1 MQFELTKQYLDN
13 LNSAVESKNE
23 TLVLELIED
32 LRPVDIA
39 EIINE
44 QSLEEAIG
52 FYQFLAEEQAADV
65 LVELDEDVRERFLK
79 SLSSEQIAKQFIDN
93 MDSDDAADLIGE
105 LSDDKKR
112 EVLSHIVDIEQAS
125 HIIDLLNYP
134 EDTAG
139 GLMAKE
145 LVKVNIDWDIKT
157 CINELRR
164 QTQEVDN
171 IYTVYVVDDKNILHG
186 IISLKRLL
194 LTPDNKKVRD
204 IYNDDVISVKAD
216 LNDEEVGQIMG
227 KYDLV
232 VVPVVDDIGRLLG
245 RITIDDIVDVIK
257 EEAEK
262 DYQLASGLSESVDH
276 SDNNWLQTRARLPW
290 LLVGL
295 MGGIISSKIIGT
307 YEPQIKINP
316 EMAFFIP
323 LIAAMGGNVGV
334 QSSALIVQGLANKS
348 LGLTGIWTKLLKEML
363 IGLTNGIICSG
374 LIFLFNILFPGDS
387 GIINWPISITVS
399 IALMSVIFFAGIF
412 GTVIPILLH
421 KYKIDPALATGPFI
435 STTNDIFGI
444 FLYFYIG
451 HLLYGV
457 L

>member
-1 MQFELTKQYLDN
+1 MQFELTKQFLDELN
-13 LNSAVESKNE
+13 LAVESKNE
-23 TLVLELIED
+23 TAVLALIEP

-44 QSLEEAIG
+44 QDLEEAIA
-52 FYQFLAEEQAADV
+52 FYVFLSEEQAADV
-65 LVELDEDVRERFLK
+65 LIELDEDVRERFLK

-93 MDSDDAADLIGE
+93 MDSDDAADLLAE
-105 LSDDKKR
+105 LPVEKKN
-112 EVLSHIVDIEQAS
+112 EVISHIEDIEQAS
-125 HIIDLLNYP
+125 DIIDLLNYP

-145 LVKVNIDWDIKT
+145 LVKINIDWDIKT
-157 CINELRR
+157 SINELRR
-164 QTQEVDN
+164 QTQEVEN
-171 IYTVYVVDDKNILHG
+171 VYTVYVVDDRDMLQG

-194 LTPDNKKVRD
+194 LTPDKNKVRD
-204 IYNDDVISVKAD
+204 IYNDKVISVKVD
-216 LNDEEVGQIMG
+216 LKDEEVGQVME

-232 VVPVVDDIGRLLG
+232 VVPVIDEIGRLVG

-262 DYQLASGLSESVDH
+262 DYQLASGISENVEY
-276 SDNNWLQTRARLPW
+276 SDNLWLQTRARLPW

-295 MGGIISSKIIGT
+295 MGGIVSSNVIST
-307 YEPQIKINP
+307 YEGAIQIHP

-334 QSSALIVQGLANKS
+334 QSSALVVQGLANKS
-348 LGLTGIWTKLLKEML
+348 LGLDGIWSKVFKEML
-363 IGLTNGIICSG
+363 IGLTNGLVCSG
-374 LIFLFNILFPGDS
+374 LLLLYNMFFPDQ
-387 GIINWPISITVS
+387 INWAITSTVS
-399 IALMSVIFFAGIF
+399 IALLSVIIFAGIF
-412 GTVIPILLH
+412 GTLIPILLH

-435 STTNDIFGI
+435 TTTNDIFGI

-451 HLLYGV
+451 HLLYAV
-457 L
+457 F

>member
-1 MQFELTKQYLDN
+1 MQFELTKQFLDELN
-13 LNSAVESKNE
+13 LAVESKNE
-23 TLVLELIED
+23 ANVLALIEP

-44 QSLEEAIG
+44 QDLEEAIA
-52 FYQFLAEEQAADV
+52 FYVFLSEEQAADV
-65 LVELDEDVRERFLK
+65 LIELDEDVRERFLK

-93 MDSDDAADLIGE
+93 MDSDDAADLLAE
-105 LSDDKKR
+105 LPTEKKN
-112 EVLSHIVDIEQAS
+112 EVISHIEDIEQAS
-125 HIIDLLNYP
+125 DIIDLLNYP

-145 LVKVNIDWDIKT
+145 LVKVDINWDIKT

-164 QTQEVDN
+164 QTQEVEN
-171 IYTVYVVDDKNILHG
+171 VYTVYVVDGNDVLQG

-216 LNDEEVGQIMG
+216 LNDEEVGQIME

-232 VVPVVDDIGRLLG
+232 VVPVIDEIGRLIG

-262 DYQLASGLSESVDH
+262 DYQLASGISENVEY
-276 SDNNWLQTRARLPW
+276 SDNIWLQTRARLPW

-295 MGGIISSKIIGT
+295 MGGIVSSNVIGT
-307 YEPQIKINP
+307 YEGEIQIHP
-316 EMAFFIP
+316 EMALFIP

-334 QSSALIVQGLANKS
+334 QSSALVVQGLANKS
-348 LGLTGIWTKLLKEML
+348 LGLDGIWSKVFKEML
-363 IGLTNGIICSG
+363 IGLTNGLVCSG
-374 LIFLFNILFPGDS
+374 LLLLYNMFFPDQ
-387 GIINWPISITVS
+387 INWAITSTVS
-399 IALMSVIFFAGIF
+399 IALLSVIIFAGIF
-412 GTVIPILLH
+412 GTLIPIMLH

-435 STTNDIFGI
+435 TTTNDIFGI

-451 HLLYGV
+451 HLLYAV

>member
-1 MQFELTKQYLDN
+1 MQFELTKQFLDELN
-13 LNSAVESKNE
+13 LAVESKNE
-23 TLVLELIED
+23 ANVLALIEP

-44 QSLEEAIG
+44 QDLEEAIA
-52 FYQFLAEEQAADV
+52 FYVFLSEEQAADV
-65 LVELDEDVRERFLK
+65 LIELDEDVRERFLK

-93 MDSDDAADLIGE
+93 MDSDDAADLLAE
-105 LSDDKKR
+105 LPTEKKN
-112 EVLSHIVDIEQAS
+112 EVISHIEDIEQAS
-125 HIIDLLNYP
+125 DIIDLLNYP

-145 LVKVNIDWDIKT
+145 LVKVDINWDIKT

-164 QTQEVDN
+164 QTQEVEN
-171 IYTVYVVDDKNILHG
+171 VYTVYVVDGNDVLQG

-216 LNDEEVGQIMG
+216 LNDEEVGQIME

-232 VVPVVDDIGRLLG
+232 VVPVIDEIGRLIG

-262 DYQLASGLSESVDH
+262 DYQLASGISENVEY
-276 SDNNWLQTRARLPW
+276 SDNIWLQTRARLPW

-295 MGGIISSKIIGT
+295 MGGIVSSNVIGT
-307 YEPQIKINP
+307 YEGEIQIHP
-316 EMAFFIP
+316 EMALFIP

-334 QSSALIVQGLANKS
+334 QSSALVVQGLANKS
-348 LGLTGIWTKLLKEML
+348 LGLDGIWSKVFKEML
-363 IGLTNGIICSG
+363 IGLTNGLVCSG
-374 LIFLFNILFPGDS
+374 LLLLYNMFFPDQ
-387 GIINWPISITVS
+387 INWAITSTVS
-399 IALMSVIFFAGIF
+399 IALLSVIIFAGIF
-412 GTVIPILLH
+412 GTLIPIMLH

-435 STTNDIFGI
+435 TTTNDIFGI

-451 HLLYGV
+451 HLLYAV
-457 L
+457 F

>member
-1 MQFELTKQYLDN
+1 MQFELTKQFLDELN
-13 LNSAVESKNE
+13 LAVESKNE
-23 TLVLELIED
+23 ANVLALIEP

-44 QSLEEAIG
+44 QDLEEAIA
-52 FYQFLAEEQAADV
+52 FYVFLSEEQAADV
-65 LVELDEDVRERFLK
+65 LIELDEDVRERFLK

-93 MDSDDAADLIGE
+93 MDSDDAADLLAE
-105 LSDDKKR
+105 LPTEKKN
-112 EVLSHIVDIEQAS
+112 EVISHIEDIEQAS
-125 HIIDLLNYP
+125 DIIDLLNYP

-145 LVKVNIDWDIKT
+145 LVKVDINWDIKT

-164 QTQEVDN
+164 QTQEVEN
-171 IYTVYVVDDKNILHG
+171 VYTVYVVDDNGVLQG

-216 LNDEEVGQIMG
+216 LNDEEVGQIME

-232 VVPVVDDIGRLLG
+232 VVPVIDEIGRLIG

-262 DYQLASGLSESVDH
+262 DYQLASGISENVEY
-276 SDNNWLQTRARLPW
+276 SDNIWLQTRARLPW

-295 MGGIISSKIIGT
+295 MGGIVSSNVIGT
-307 YEPQIKINP
+307 YEGEIQIHP
-316 EMAFFIP
+316 EMALFIP

-334 QSSALIVQGLANKS
+334 QSSALVVQGLANKS
-348 LGLTGIWTKLLKEML
+348 LGLDGIWSKVFKEML
-363 IGLTNGIICSG
+363 IGLTNGLVCSG
-374 LIFLFNILFPGDS
+374 LLLLYNMFFPDQ
-387 GIINWPISITVS
+387 INWAITSTVS
-399 IALMSVIFFAGIF
+399 IALLSVIIFAGIF
-412 GTVIPILLH
+412 GTLIPIMLH

-435 STTNDIFGI
+435 TTTNDIFGI

-451 HLLYGV
+451 HLLYAV
-457 L
+457 F

>member
-1 MQFELTKQYLDN
+1 MQFELTKQFLDELN
-13 LNSAVESKNE
+13 LAVESKNE
-23 TLVLELIED
+23 TAVLALIEP

-44 QSLEEAIG
+44 QDLEEAIA
-52 FYQFLAEEQAADV
+52 FYVFLSEEQAADV
-65 LVELDEDVRERFLK
+65 LIELDEDVRERFLK

-93 MDSDDAADLIGE
+93 MESDDAADLLAE
-105 LSDDKKR
+105 LPTEKKN
-112 EVLSHIVDIEQAS
+112 EVISHIEDIEQAS
-125 HIIDLLNYP
+125 DIIDLLNYP

-145 LVKVNIDWDIKT
+145 LVKVDINWDIKT

-164 QTQEVDN
+164 QTQEVEN
-171 IYTVYVVDDKNILHG
+171 VYTVYVVDDNDVLQG

-216 LNDEEVGQIMG
+216 LNDEEVGQIME

-232 VVPVVDDIGRLLG
+232 VVPVIDEIGRLIG

-262 DYQLASGLSESVDH
+262 DYQLASGISENVEY
-276 SDNNWLQTRARLPW
+276 SDNIWLQTRARLPW

-295 MGGIISSKIIGT
+295 MGGIVSSNVIGT
-307 YEPQIKINP
+307 YEGEIQIHP
-316 EMAFFIP
+316 EMALFIP

-334 QSSALIVQGLANKS
+334 QSSALVVQGLANKS
-348 LGLTGIWTKLLKEML
+348 LGLDGIWSKVFKEML
-363 IGLTNGIICSG
+363 IGLTNGLVCSG
-374 LIFLFNILFPGDS
+374 LLLLYNMFFPDQ
-387 GIINWPISITVS
+387 INWAITSTVS
-399 IALMSVIFFAGIF
+399 IALLSVIIFAGIF
-412 GTVIPILLH
+412 GTLIPIMLH

-435 STTNDIFGI
+435 TTSNDIFGI

-451 HLLYGV
+451 HLLYAV
-457 L
+457 F

>member
-1 MQFELTKQYLDN
+1 MQFELTKQFLDELN
-13 LNSAVESKNE
+13 LAVESKNE
-23 TLVLELIED
+23 TAVLALIEP

-44 QSLEEAIG
+44 QDLEEAIA
-52 FYQFLAEEQAADV
+52 FYVFLSEEQAADV
-65 LVELDEDVRERFLK
+65 LIELDEDVRERFLK

-93 MDSDDAADLIGE
+93 MDSDDAADLLAE
-105 LSDDKKR
+105 LPTEKKN
-112 EVLSHIVDIEQAS
+112 EVISHIEDIEQAS
-125 HIIDLLNYP
+125 DIIDLLNYP

-145 LVKVNIDWDIKT
+145 LVKVDINWDIKT

-164 QTQEVDN
+164 QTQEVEN
-171 IYTVYVVDDKNILHG
+171 VYTVYVVDDNDVLQG

-204 IYNDDVISVKAD
+204 IYNDDVISVKVD
-216 LNDEEVGQIMG
+216 LNDEEVGQIME

-232 VVPVVDDIGRLLG
+232 VVPVVDEIGRLVG
-245 RITIDDIVDVIK
+245 RITIDDVVDVIK

-262 DYQLASGLSESVDH
+262 DYQLASGISENVEH
-276 SDNNWLQTRARLPW
+276 SDNMWLQTRARLPW

-295 MGGIISSKIIGT
+295 LGGVVSSNVIGT
-307 YEPQIKINP
+307 YEDQIGIHP

-334 QSSALIVQGLANKS
+334 QSSALVVQGLANKS
-348 LGLTGIWTKLLKEML
+348 FGLDGVWSKVLKEML
-363 IGLTNGIICSG
+363 IGLTNGLICSG
-374 LIFLFNILFPGDS
+374 LLLMYNLFFPDQ
-387 GIINWPISITVS
+387 INWAITSTVS
-399 IALMSVIFFAGIF
+399 IALLSVIIFAGIF
-412 GTVIPILLH
+412 GTLIPIMLH

-435 STTNDIFGI
+435 TTTNDIFGI

-451 HLLYGV
+451 HLLYAV

>member
-1 MQFELTKQYLDN
+1 MQFELTKPFLDELN
-13 LNSAVESKNE
+13 LAVESKNE
-23 TLVLELIED
+23 AAVLALIEH

-44 QSLEEAIG
+44 QSLKEAIA
-52 FYQFLAEEQAADV
+52 FYQFLTEEQAADV
-65 LVELDEDVRERFLK
+65 LIELDEDVRERFLN
-79 SLSSEQIAKQFIDN
+79 SLSSKQIAKQFIDN
-93 MDSDDAADLIGE
+93 MDSDDAADLLAE
-105 LSDDKKR
+105 LPVEKKN
-112 EVLSHIVDIEQAS
+112 EVISHIQDIEQAS
-125 HIIDLLNYP
+125 DIIDLLNYP

-145 LVKVNIDWDIKT
+145 LVKVDINWDIKT

-164 QTQEVDN
+164 QTQEVEN
-171 IYTVYVVDDKNILHG
+171 VYTVYVVDDRNVLQG

-204 IYNDDVISVKAD
+204 IYNDKVIAVKAD
-216 LNDEEVGQIMG
+216 LNDEEVGQIME

-232 VVPVVDDIGRLLG
+232 VVPVIDEIGRLLG

-262 DYQLASGLSESVDH
+262 DYQLASGISENVEY
-276 SDNNWLQTRARLPW
+276 SDNMWLQTRARLPW

-307 YEPQIKINP
+307 YESQIQINP

-334 QSSALIVQGLANKS
+334 QSSALVVKGLANKS
-348 LGLTGIWTKLLKEML
+348 LGLNGIWHKILKEIL
-363 IGLTNGIICSG
+363 IGLTNGLVCSG
-374 LIFLFNILFPGDS
+374 LILLYNVLFPDTG
-387 GIINWPISITVS
+387 GINWAISITVS
-399 IALMSVIFFAGIF
+399 IALLSVIFFAGIF
-412 GTVIPILLH
+412 GTVIPLMLH
-421 KYKIDPALATGPFI
+421 KYKVDPALATGPFI
-435 STTNDIFGI
+435 TTTNDIFGT

-451 HLLYGV
+451 HLLYAV
-457 L
+457 F

>member
-1 MQFELTKQYLDN
+1 MQFELTKPFLDELN
-13 LNSAVESKNE
+13 LAVESKNE
-23 TLVLELIED
+23 ATVLALIEH

-44 QSLEEAIG
+44 QSLKEAIA
-52 FYQFLAEEQAADV
+52 FYQFLTEEQAADV
-65 LVELDEDVRERFLK
+65 LIELDEDVRERFLN
-79 SLSSEQIAKQFIDN
+79 SLSSKQIAKQFIDN
-93 MDSDDAADLIGE
+93 MDSDDAADLLAE
-105 LSDDKKR
+105 LPVEKKN
-112 EVLSHIVDIEQAS
+112 EVISHIQDIEQAS
-125 HIIDLLNYP
+125 DIIDLLNYP

-145 LVKVNIDWDIKT
+145 LVKVDINWDIKT

-164 QTQEVDN
+164 QTQEVEN
-171 IYTVYVVDDKNILHG
+171 VYTVYVVDDRNVLQG

-204 IYNDDVISVKAD
+204 IYNDKVIAVKAD
-216 LNDEEVGQIMG
+216 LNDEEVGQIME

-232 VVPVVDDIGRLLG
+232 VVPVIDEIGRLLG

-262 DYQLASGLSESVDH
+262 DYQLASGISENVEY
-276 SDNNWLQTRARLPW
+276 SDNMWLQTRARLPW

-307 YEPQIKINP
+307 YESQIQINP

-334 QSSALIVQGLANKS
+334 QSSALVVKGLANKS
-348 LGLTGIWTKLLKEML
+348 LGLNGIWHKILKEIL
-363 IGLTNGIICSG
+363 IGLTNGLVCSG
-374 LIFLFNILFPGDS
+374 LILLYNVLFPDTG
-387 GIINWPISITVS
+387 GINWAISITVS
-399 IALMSVIFFAGIF
+399 IALLSVIFFAGIF
-412 GTVIPILLH
+412 GTVIPLMLH
-421 KYKIDPALATGPFI
+421 KYKVDPALATGPFI
-435 STTNDIFGI
+435 TTTNDIFGT

-451 HLLYGV
+451 HLLYAV
-457 L
+457 F

>member
-1 MQFELTKQYLDN
+1 MQFELTKQFLDELN
-13 LNSAVESKNE
+13 LAVESKNE
-23 TLVLELIED
+23 TAVLSLIEP

-44 QSLEEAIG
+44 QDLEEAIA
-52 FYQFLAEEQAADV
+52 FYVFLSEEQAADV
-65 LVELDEDVRERFLK
+65 LIELDEDVRERFLN
-79 SLSSEQIAKQFIDN
+79 SLSSKQIAKQFIDN
-93 MDSDDAADLIGE
+93 MDSDDAADLLAKLPVE
-105 LSDDKKR
+105 KKN
-112 EVLSHIVDIEQAS
+112 EVISHIQDIEQAS
-125 HIIDLLNYP
+125 DIIDLLNYP

-145 LVKVNIDWDIKT
+145 LVKVDINWDIKT

-164 QTQEVDN
+164 QTQEVEN
-171 IYTVYVVDDKNILHG
+171 VYTVYVVDDRNVLQG

-204 IYNDDVISVKAD
+204 IYNDKVIAVKAD
-216 LNDEEVGQIMG
+216 LNDEEVGQIME

-232 VVPVVDDIGRLLG
+232 VVPVIDEIGRLLG

-262 DYQLASGLSESVDH
+262 DYQLASGISENVEY
-276 SDNNWLQTRARLPW
+276 SDNMWLQTRARLPW

-307 YEPQIKINP
+307 YESQIQINP
-316 EMAFFIP
+316 EIAFFIP

-334 QSSALIVQGLANKS
+334 QSSALVVKGLANKS
-348 LGLTGIWTKLLKEML
+348 LGLNGIWHKILKEIL
-363 IGLTNGIICSG
+363 IGLTNGLVCSG
-374 LIFLFNILFPGDS
+374 LILLYNVLFPDTG
-387 GIINWPISITVS
+387 GINWAISITVS
-399 IALMSVIFFAGIF
+399 IALLSVIFFAGIF
-412 GTVIPILLH
+412 GTVIPLMLH
-421 KYKIDPALATGPFI
+421 KYKVDPALATGPFI
-435 STTNDIFGI
+435 TTTNDIFGT

-451 HLLYGV
+451 HLLYAV
-457 L
+457 F

>member
-1 MQFELTKQYLDN
+1 MQFELTKQFLDD

-23 TLVLELIED
+23 ALILELIED

-52 FYQFLAEEQAADV
+52 FYPFLSEDQAADV

-93 MDSDDAADLIGE
+93 MDSDDAADLLAE
-105 LSDDKKR
+105 LSDEKKR
-112 EVLSHIVDIEQAS
+112 EVISHIADIEQAS

-145 LVKVNIDWDIKT
+145 LVKVNINWDIKT

-171 IYTVYVVDDKNILHG
+171 IYTVYVVDDSNVLKG

-194 LTPDNKKVRD
+194 LTPDKNKVKD

-262 DYQLASGLSESVDH
+262 DYQLASGISENVEH
-276 SDNNWLQTRARLPW
+276 SDNIWLQTRARLPW
-290 LLVGL
+290 LIVGL
-295 MGGIISSKIIGT
+295 MGGIVSSRIIGT
-307 YEPQIKINP
+307 YEPQIQIHP

-334 QSSALIVQGLANKS
+334 QSSAIIVQGLANKS
-348 LGLTGIWTKLLKEML
+348 LGFSGVWTKLLKEML

-374 LIFLFNILFPGDS
+374 LILLFNIFLPGDK
-387 GIINWPISITVS
+387 GINWTISITVS
-399 IALMSVIFFAGIF
+399 IALISVIFFAGIF
-412 GTVIPILLH
+412 GTVIPMLLH

-435 STTNDIFGI
+435 STTNDIFGT

-451 HLLYGV
+451 HLLYTV